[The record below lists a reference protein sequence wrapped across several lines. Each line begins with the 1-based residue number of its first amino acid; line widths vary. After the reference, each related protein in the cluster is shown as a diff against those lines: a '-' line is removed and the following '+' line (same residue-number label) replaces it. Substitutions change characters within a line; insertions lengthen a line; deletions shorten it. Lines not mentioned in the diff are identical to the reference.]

1 MVAGRPAPQAH
12 RRGRRIAVET
22 LTWITLAVIA
32 LVLVAWYLT
41 YSAARLDRLHAKV
54 EGALA
59 ALDAQL
65 VRRAEA
71 ALELGASGFLD
82 PATSLLLVD
91 VASTCLDRTAE
102 RDEDGHLRL
111 VGLAERESAES
122 DLTDALNAALTD
134 QTLAEL
140 RMRGGAMAEELIDR
154 IAAAGLRVQIARR
167 FHNQAVTEVQRVRRK
182 RVVRAFRLAG
192 YAPLP
197 ETVEFND
204 ELTFT
209 G

>member
-1 MVAGRPAPQAH
+1 MVAGCPAPQAH

-32 LVLVAWYLT
+32 LVLIAWYLT

-59 ALDAQL
+59 VLDAQL

-91 VASTCLDRTAE
+91 VASTCMDRTAE
-102 RDEDGHLRL
+102 RDENGHLRL
-111 VGLAERESAES
+111 LGLAERESAES

-134 QTLAEL
+134 RTLTEL
-140 RMRGGAMAEELIDR
+140 RMRGGARAEELIGR

>member
-1 MVAGRPAPQAH
+1 VVAGRPAPQAH

>member
-111 VGLAERESAES
+111 VGLAESESAES

>member
-1 MVAGRPAPQAH
+1 M
-12 RRGRRIAVET
+12 ET